1 MVILQLWMDIKV
13 RPFRGNNP
21 LRCRGKGTF
30 SLSSYLNFWLS
41 VWLNKLG
48 RLSVH
53 LKFFFSKIHIKKKR
67 SETYVTGVWW
77 RNIGFSEDSTCRRI
91 IAILEVFGKTKFAL
105 ELSLFARSVLHI
117 ARISNFE
124 RVVSWERLWLVQ
136 KIDADIITNHMPDSS
151 QLWQSFSRA
160 SNIFVLLM
168 FRVLIDSV

>member
-41 VWLNKLG
+41 VRLNKLG

-53 LKFFFSKIHIKKKR
+53 LKFFFSKVHIKKKR

-77 RNIGFSEDSTCRRI
+77 RNVGFLEDSTCRRI

-124 RVVSWERLWLVQ
+124 RVVSWEIVIGPENWRRHHNQSHARFISTVTIVFPRLKHFCFAYV
-136 KIDADIITNHMPDSS
+136 
-151 QLWQSFSRA
+151 
-160 SNIFVLLM
+160 
-168 FRVLIDSV
+168 